1 MANIAMISIHTCP
14 LACPQALLGGR
25 ETGGMNVYL
34 SELSKELGRLGH
46 QVDVFTRFQDTD
58 TEQIQELGPGA
69 RIIHL
74 PAGPLAPYDKNR
86 LVEHIDEFACNIE
99 MFAMANRLRYDVVHS
114 HYWVSGLVGRQLQQS
129 WGVPLV
135 QMFHTLGHMKN
146 RVAKSEGEREV
157 GERARSETDV
167 MRWADRLVAATPLEQ
182 EQMVRLYGADEEKIA
197 VVPAGV
203 DTSLFYPRDKD
214 AVRRLLGLPD
224 PETPILLF
232 VGRIERLKGIDTLL
246 EAVAVVSR
254 TCTGRNLKAL
264 IVGGGGQTEEE
275 NAELK
280 RVVQLHRDLNL
291 EEQVEFVGSKPQEM
305 LPLYYAAADITIM
318 PSHYESFGLVA
329 VESMASGTPVIASNV
344 GGLSYTVVDGETGYL
359 VEEENHFALA
369 EQVHSLLKYPELKER
384 MGEAAARHALQ
395 YSWENIAEQIVAVY
409 EYEMGERR
417 RRAYARI
424 GQDLH
429 FAANLASPV

>member
-1 MANIAMISIHTCP
+1 MANIAMITMHTCP

-34 SELSKELGRLGH
+34 LALSKELGRRGH
-46 QVDVFTRFQDTD
+46 QVDVYTRFQDPDTD
-58 TEQIQELGPGA
+58 QIQEIGPGA

-74 PAGPLAPYDKNR
+74 PAGPLTPYDKNK
-86 LVEHIDEFACNIE
+86 LVEHVDEFGCNIE
-99 MFAMANRLRYDVVHS
+99 MFAMSQRIRYDVVHA
-114 HYWVSGLVGRQLQQS
+114 HYWVSGLVGRNLQKS

-146 RVAKSEGEREV
+146 RVAKAEGDREV
-157 GERARSETDV
+157 DARVRIESQV
-167 MRWADRLVAATPLEQ
+167 MRWADRLIAATPLEKRQ
-182 EQMVRLYGADEEKIA
+182 LTNLYGADPGKIT

-203 DTSLFYPRDKD
+203 DTDLFYPRNK
-214 AVRRLLGLPD
+214 AKVRQMLGLPD
-224 PETPILLF
+224 LDTPILLF

-275 NAELK
+275 NAEL
-280 RVVQLHRDLNL
+280 RRIVQLHRDLNL
-291 EEQVEFVGSKPQEM
+291 EDQVEFVGSKPQEM
-305 LPLYYAAADITIM
+305 LPLYYAAADITVM

-344 GGLSYTVVDGETGYL
+344 GGLSFTVLDGETGYL
-359 VEEENHFALA
+359 VEEENHFMLA
-369 EQVHSLLKYPELKER
+369 ERVHTLLKNPELRDKL
-384 MGEAAARHALQ
+384 GEQAARHALR
-395 YSWENIAEQIVAVY
+395 YSWETIADQLSHVY
-409 EYEMGERR
+409 SDEISGRKRR
-417 RRAYARI
+417 FQMAHASS
-424 GQDLH
+424 LH